1 MTLTSKGKLPIYHFA
16 YHVSGLSAPEYG
28 GTQYTV
34 NIDAG
39 IAGMVYQGDV
49 TTLFLDHVYF
59 VGGLVERRIFS
70 GHQKSRVEEL

>member
-1 MTLTSKGKLPIYHFA
+1 MKNLRDDEQG
-16 YHVSGLSAPEYG
+16 
-28 GTQYTV
+28 
-34 NIDAG
+34 G